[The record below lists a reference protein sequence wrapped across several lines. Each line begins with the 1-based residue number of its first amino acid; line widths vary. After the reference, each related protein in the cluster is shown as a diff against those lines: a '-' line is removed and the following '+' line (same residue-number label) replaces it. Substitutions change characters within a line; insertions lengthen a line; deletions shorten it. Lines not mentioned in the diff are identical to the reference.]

1 MQKFTKILAVLV
13 LGSLLLVSGCA
24 AVSTGALPP
33 VAAGQEAEEP
43 PFLITPP
50 PVEPSTEAEK
60 PPVEPIPPGSDLP
73 DSSQREDGQL
83 VTDPDSILVLV
94 NKTSH
99 LPEDYEPQD
108 LVQPDVPFPFTE
120 DLPKKLLRREAAA
133 ALEELF
139 AAAKEE
145 GLKLFAQSGYRSYQR
160 QAAIFAANA
169 DKHGEEYANTFS
181 ARPGESE
188 HQTGLAMDVTSS
200 EVNYLLEQ
208 EFASTPEGLWL
219 KDHAHEFG
227 FIIRYPKDREA
238 ETGYTY
244 EPWHLRYVGREA
256 AGAIFGQGLIL
267 EEFLAQQTP
276 SAVQQPSEAAGQ
288 DN

>member
-1 MQKFTKILAVLV
+1 LGLLGLA
-13 LGSLLLVSGCA
+13 GGCT

-33 VAAGQEAEEP
+33 IGIGEEVRESP
-43 PFLITPP
+43 LESVSP
-50 PVEPSTEAEK
+50 PVEPSTETKK
-60 PPVEPIPPGSDLP
+60 PPGETIPPRSDLP
-73 DSSQREDGQL
+73 DRSQREDGQL

-94 NKTSH
+94 NKASH

-133 ALEELF
+133 SLEELF
-139 AAAKEE
+139 AAAKEQ
-145 GLKLFAQSGYRSYQR
+145 GLKLYAQSGYRSYQR
-160 QAAIFAANA
+160 QAAIFAANV
-169 DKHGEEYANTFS
+169 DKYGEEHANTFS

-188 HQTGLAMDVTSS
+188 HQTGLTMDVTSS
-200 EVNYLLEQ
+200 EVDYRLEE

-227 FIIRYPKDREA
+227 FIIRYPKDREKD
-238 ETGYTY
+238 TGYTY

-256 AGAIFGQGLIL
+256 AQEIFAKGLIL
-267 EEFLAQQTP
+267 EDFLTQQTP
-276 SAVQQPSEAAGQ
+276 NTGSEPSGAAGQ